1 MGFFDG
7 VSDAPSLELGF
18 ATSTLDRAAQH
29 RDDAVWQAAALKR
42 PDARLLA
49 ICNDT
54 PVLGW
59 DGAKLD
65 PLFDRAAATALGPAG
80 EALFLGLDGD
90 APRFA
95 LSIAPGSFE
104 HLKARDDLKL
114 IDLRSIAMQGLFPG
128 GGENMIGTAKA
139 MFLWHARH
147 RFCSA
152 CGTPSNVTS
161 AGWKRKCPACGVE
174 HFPRTD
180 PVVIM
185 LAIRGD
191 RCLLGRAPQFPEGR
205 YSCLAGFMEPGETI
219 DDAVRREIFEETGA
233 RVGRVKY
240 LQTQPWPFPSSL
252 MIGCLAEALT
262 DDIRID
268 PTELADARWFTR
280 DELRQVLAGAHPG
293 GITSPPRM
301 AIANHIM
308 QVFVDKEHE
317 DMHDSRRKES
327 L

>member
-7 VSDAPSLELGF
+7 VAAAPSLELGF
-18 ATSTLDRAAQH
+18 ATSALDRAAQH
-29 RDDAVWQAAALKR
+29 RDDAAWQAAALKR
-42 PDARLLA
+42 PDTRFVA
-49 ICNDT
+49 ICNDI

-59 DGAKLD
+59 DEVKLD
-65 PLFDRAAATALGPAG
+65 PLFDLATTTALGSAE
-80 EALFLGLDGD
+80 EALFLGLDGE

-95 LSIAPGSFE
+95 LSIAPARFDP
-104 HLKARDDLKL
+104 LKARDDLKL
-114 IDLRSIAMQGLFPG
+114 IDMRSIAMQALFPG

-139 MFLWHARH
+139 MFLWHSRH

-152 CGTPSNVTS
+152 CGQPSAIAS
-161 AGWKRKCPACGVE
+161 AGWKRKCPSCGVE

-191 RCLLGRAPQFPEGR
+191 RCLLGRAPQFPENR

-219 DDAVRREIFEETGA
+219 DDAVRREIFEETSV

-240 LQTQPWPFPSSL
+240 LQAQPWPFPSSL

-268 PTELADARWFTR
+268 PAELADARWVTK
-280 DELRQVLAGAHPG
+280 DEARQILENAHPG

-301 AIANHIM
+301 AIANHILRA
-308 QVFVDKEHE
+308 FVDA
-317 DMHDSRRKES
+317 
-327 L
+327 